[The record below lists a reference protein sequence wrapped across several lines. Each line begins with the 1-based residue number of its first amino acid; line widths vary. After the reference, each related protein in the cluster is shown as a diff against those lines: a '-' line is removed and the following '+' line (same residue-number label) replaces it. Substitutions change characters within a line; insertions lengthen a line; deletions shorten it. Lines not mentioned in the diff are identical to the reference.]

1 VAGAGLR
8 YAYVH
13 DTNVAVSAS
22 DNSAGGV
29 NSVTTLG
36 PGGCPVPA
44 RPRRRA
50 GYRSQRPTRPS
61 PPSATWPR
69 RAGHPGALLGRAG
82 RAAAVGLSLTY
93 RSGRAVTGAAPRLRA
108 CTLNNQPLVAGPYA
122 LAPPGISFSSADAA
136 VVRDVNC
143 SLLSGRDGRAQSLVS
158 YDTNS

>member
-69 RAGHPGALLGRAG
+69 RAGHPGCAARTCWARRSRRAVADLPERAG
-82 RAAAVGLSLTY
+82 GHRRRAQAARLHAEQPAAG
-93 RSGRAVTGAAPRLRA
+93 GRAVRAGAA
-108 CTLNNQPLVAGPYA
+108 
-122 LAPPGISFSSADAA
+122 
-136 VVRDVNC
+136 RDQ
-143 SLLSGRDGRAQSLVS
+143 L
-158 YDTNS
+158 